1 MTPEEFREAEK
12 LLSSRPEYQWLTQ
25 SGKQWFNLTDV
36 ARGSGLSRDTVR
48 GLCESGSIPGA
59 VFYNPDIGWRLPY
72 SGLVEYFA
80 RLLRGGS
87 GQRVG

>member
-1 MTPEEFREAEK
+1 MTPEELQEAER
-12 LLSSRPEYQWLTQ
+12 LLSSRPEYNWLTQ

-48 GLCESGSIPGA
+48 GLCESGSIPG
-59 VFYNPDIGWRLPY
+59 VVYYNPDIGWRIPY
-72 SGLVEYFA
+72 SGLVEYFD

-87 GQRVG
+87 GQQTG